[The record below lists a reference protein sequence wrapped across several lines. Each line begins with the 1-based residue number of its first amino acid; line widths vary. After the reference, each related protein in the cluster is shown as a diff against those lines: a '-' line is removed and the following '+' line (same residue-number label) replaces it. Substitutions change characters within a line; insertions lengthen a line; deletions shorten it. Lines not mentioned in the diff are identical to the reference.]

1 MLVEDY
7 PSAISIC
14 DINRLHSSVY
24 TGPACKIKSDVTE
37 EIIDIDYVDGKIDK
51 QAIAD
56 HCVANDGVVKQIYDQ
71 TGNGHHVVKTGGS
84 DSQGKIYD
92 GATQTFNE
100 DANGDIYS
108 VNWLNNYHIPSLGS
122 PVPSTI
128 SAFLKARQGA
138 DAFPILS
145 ANLSNSIEAYYA
157 SAGSSSTVLDEGFG
171 TGVKYAKDG
180 VMFTGTTRDDL
191 YTFAEDTSSFGLL
204 QIMNLDLTGFTY
216 NYLQFSYTNYDP
228 KDLDIQASFIFT
240 GDVEA
245 DQAGINNAIVDAY
258 SGVALLRGEIKLS
271 GVSIPDSI
279 VNIMRA
285 TNPFDQST
293 HELVETVIADGNGVY
308 TATLDTD
315 TLYDYWA
322 SPVGFVSEFTG
333 TITSVG
339 GTGNVEL
346 TLPSDLSGLNIG
358 GANND
363 LYVIKATGGAGSG
376 NAVAVTGR
384 TGNTITVAVNP
395 GFTDTTVY
403 DLGKAY
409 FPGKLFSKTET
420 A

>member
-14 DINRLHSSVY
+14 DMNRLHSSVY
-24 TGPACKIKSDVTE
+24 TGPACKIKSAVIEE
-37 EIIDIDYVDGKIDK
+37 EINIDYVDGKLDK

-56 HCVANDGVVKQIYDQ
+56 HCGANDGVVLQIYDQ

-84 DSQGKIYD
+84 DSHGKIYD

-100 DANGDIYS
+100 DANGDIYG
-108 VNWLNNYHIPSLGS
+108 VNWLNNCKIPSLGS

-138 DAFPILS
+138 NAFPILS
-145 ANLSNSIEAYYA
+145 ANFDNNIDAYYA

-216 NYLQFSYTNYDP
+216 NYLQFAATDFDA

-279 VNIMRA
+279 VSIMRA
-285 TNPFDQST
+285 VNPFNPSD
-293 HELVETVIADGNGVY
+293 HEVAETVVADGNGIY
-308 TATLDTD
+308 TGEVERDPLF
-315 TLYDYWA
+315 DYWP

-333 TITSVG
+333 TITSVS

-346 TLPSDLSGLNIG
+346 TLPNDLSGLNIG
-358 GANND
+358 GENDD
-363 LYVIKATGGAGSG
+363 LYYIKATGGAGSG

-409 FPGKLFSKTET
+409 FPGKLLSKTET